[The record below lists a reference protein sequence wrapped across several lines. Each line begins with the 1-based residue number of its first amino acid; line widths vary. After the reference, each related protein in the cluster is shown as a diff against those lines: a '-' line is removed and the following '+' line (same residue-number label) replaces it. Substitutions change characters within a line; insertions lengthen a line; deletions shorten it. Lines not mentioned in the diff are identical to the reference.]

1 MSEEVRV
8 SEEVKANDE
17 VMQEEK
23 NLDSLE
29 YLQIIPFI

>member
-1 MSEEVRV
+1 M

-23 NLDSLE
+23 NLDPLE